1 MKILLLGKNGQL
13 GWELNRS
20 LQPLGEM
27 IALDYPEVNL
37 ADAKSIRETVK
48 QVQPNVIYN
57 ATAYTAVDK
66 AESEPELAEA
76 INGAGPGILAEEA
89 RKINAVLIHYSTD
102 YVFDGIK
109 GSPYTETD
117 APNPINVYGATKLH
131 GEQTIQQAGGIYLIF
146 RTSWVYSLRQ
156 GGFVMK
162 ALEWAHTQKTLRIVA
177 DQIGS
182 PTWARI
188 LAETT
193 ALLLARAG
201 DNFLSSLAEHKG
213 LYHLAGD
220 GYASRLEW
228 TKAILKLDRK
238 RDEQIVEKILP
249 ALTSDFPT
257 AAQRPLFSALDCSK
271 FEQTFNLRLPPWQTA
286 LELALDFDDDNLK
299 GSNR

>member
-20 LQPLGEM
+20 LQPLGEAL
-27 IALDYPEVNL
+27 ALDYPEVNL

-48 QVQPNVIYN
+48 QVQPDVIYN

-76 INGAGPGILAEEA
+76 INGTGPGILAEEA
-89 RKINAVLIHYSTD
+89 RKINALLIHYSTD
-102 YVFDGIK
+102 YVFDGKK

-117 APNPINVYGATKLH
+117 APNPINVYGLTKLH
-131 GEQTIQQAGGIYLIF
+131 GEQAIQQVGGAYLIF

-156 GGFVMK
+156 GGFVTK
-162 ALEWAHTQKTLRIVA
+162 ALEWARTQKTLRIVG

-182 PTWARI
+182 PTWARM

-201 DNFLSSLAEHKG
+201 DNFLPWLAERKG
-213 LYHLAGD
+213 VYHLAGN
-220 GYASRLEW
+220 GFASRLDW
-228 TKAILKLDRK
+228 TEAILKLDKK
-238 RDEQIVEKILP
+238 REEQIVEKILP

-271 FEQTFNLRLPPWQTA
+271 FEQTFDLRLPAWQTA
-286 LELALDFDDDNLK
+286 LKLALDFNDDYLR
-299 GSNR
+299 GM